1 MACLRLPPP
10 PVPPEEAEVGL
21 GGAGELGASGV
32 LVEDEEDEFTSL
44 EVTAEVTVQL
54 GILTQV
60 RIVISHR
67 VYSINSRV
75 VHRHVGSQC

>member
-1 MACLRLPPP
+1 M
-10 PVPPEEAEVGL
+10 
-21 GGAGELGASGV
+21 

-44 EVTAEVTVQL
+44 EVTAEVTVKL

-60 RIVISHR
+60 RIVISHS